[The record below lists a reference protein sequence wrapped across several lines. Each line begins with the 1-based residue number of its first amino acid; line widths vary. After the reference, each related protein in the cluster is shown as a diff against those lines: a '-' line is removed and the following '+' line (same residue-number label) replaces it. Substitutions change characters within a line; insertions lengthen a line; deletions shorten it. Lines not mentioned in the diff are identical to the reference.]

1 MSPVQE
7 FSQLAA
13 QGDLRGIKRLYARQL
28 KLTRPDDDALA
39 FQQLHHAYQQA
50 LATCRDGLRGDDQ
63 DSAAPPTLSTAAEN
77 GSAAPAIPAAAVVAQ
92 PETSVVQVCGELEDN
107 LPATPDDAVE
117 QLLALSDGLDDDRF
131 YRRIRHQMRQ
141 WPLDSHWAIGKA
153 LYHRLHND
161 PPALPQAHVH
171 VLAHVMGWDD
181 VVNGIDP
188 MQIQWMAAMAQQQW
202 LLEPAQQSNLRYEF
216 NQYARRQQDN
226 HKELTGKQVR
236 TMVANLTTALP
247 AWHRFLM
254 LLLPSHSNRYR
265 YLLDVLRHIP
275 DTQARPPLNAQTV
288 AWLDRSHTVRT
299 REQLG
304 YLLCRWVLASLC
316 IGLPAGALLLHGTD
330 ALNAA
335 NAIVVMLACVAVGIG
350 LFSIITA
357 YRALLDWQT
366 QPETSRSRHRLPRLL
381 ALPVLCLSCAAV
393 TIALADRSALYWLAG
408 IVIAG
413 ILQRVAL
420 LRLAVRRGRP
430 VSVNQIASFA
440 MFMGSVTVFPGL
452 GIALVLWAWDAW
464 AHRRHFQHKAR

>member
-50 LATCRDGLRGDDQ
+50 LAACRDGLHGDELESPAP
-63 DSAAPPTLSTAAEN
+63 SALTTAVDN
-77 GSAAPAIPAAAVVAQ
+77 GSAAPAVAAAAVVGQ
-92 PETSVVQVCGELEDN
+92 PQTPVVQVCGELEDN
-107 LPATPDDAVE
+107 LPATPDDAAE
-117 QLLALSDGLDDDRF
+117 QLLALSDGLDDERF

-153 LYHRLHND
+153 LYHRLHNH
-161 PPALPQAHVH
+161 PPALPQGHVH
-171 VLAHVMGWDD
+171 ALAHVMGWDD

-188 MQIQWMAAMAQQQW
+188 MEIQWMAAMAQQQW
-202 LLEPAQQSNLRYEF
+202 LLQPAQQSNLRYEL

-226 HKELTGKQVR
+226 PKELTGKQVR
-236 TMVANLTTALP
+236 TMVANLTTDLP
-247 AWHRFLM
+247 AWRRYLM
-254 LLLPSHSNRYR
+254 LLLPSQSTHYR

-275 DTQARPPLNAQTV
+275 GTQARPPLNAQTV
-288 AWLDRSHTVRT
+288 AWLDRSHSVRT
-299 REQLG
+299 REQLS
-304 YLLCRWVLASLC
+304 YLLCRCVLVSLC

-330 ALNAA
+330 AINATA
-335 NAIVVMLACVAVGIG
+335 AMVVVLACVMAGIG
-350 LFSIITA
+350 LFSVMTA

-366 QPETSRSRHRLPRLL
+366 LPETSRSRYRLLRLL
-381 ALPVLCLSCAAV
+381 ALPALCLSSA
-393 TIALADRSALYWLAG
+393 TLIFALADRGALYWCAG

-464 AHRRHFQHKAR
+464 THRRHFQHKAR

>member
-7 FSQLAA
+7 FSLLAA

-28 KLTRPDDDALA
+28 KLTRPDDDAQA

-50 LATCRDGLRGDDQ
+50 LAACRDGMPCDAQ
-63 DSAAPPTLSTAAEN
+63 DTAAPPAPSTAPRPAEDA
-77 GSAAPAIPAAAVVAQ
+77 GAATASVAVAQ
-92 PETSVVQVCGELEDN
+92 KDTPVERVACELEDN
-107 LPATPDDAVE
+107 LPATPEDAVD
-117 QLLALSDGLDDDRF
+117 QLLALSDGLDDDQF
-131 YRRIRHQMRQ
+131 YRRIRQQMRQ

-153 LYHRLHND
+153 LYHRLHNH
-161 PPALPQAHVH
+161 PPALPQGHVH
-171 VLAHVMGWDD
+171 ALAHVMGWDD

-188 MQIQWMAAMAQQQW
+188 MEIQWMAAMAQQQW
-202 LLEPAQQSNLRYEF
+202 LLQPAQQSNLRYEL

-226 HKELTGKQVR
+226 PKELTGKQVR
-236 TMVANLTTALP
+236 TMVANLTTDLP
-247 AWHRFLM
+247 AWRRYLM
-254 LLLPSHSNRYR
+254 LLLPSQSTHYR
-265 YLLDVLRHIP
+265 YLMDVLRHIP
-275 DTQARPPLNAQTV
+275 GTQARPPLNAQTV
-288 AWLDRSHTVRT
+288 AWLDRSHSVRT
-299 REQLG
+299 REQLS
-304 YLLCRWVLASLC
+304 YLLCRCVLVSLC

-335 NAIVVMLACVAVGIG
+335 NAIVVMLACVAAGIG

-464 AHRRHFQHKAR
+464 THRRHFQHKAR